1 MISINTKL
9 KALEEENKQIKVGV
23 VGAGLMGTGL
33 ITQISLMKG
42 MIPSILVDRTEEKG
56 IKAYLS
62 AGISRDQILVAKSLD
77 EVNSGMERGKY
88 IVSSNIEHASQANLV
103 DVVVD
108 ATGRPD
114 AGANIAMNSIN
125 NKKDIVMLNIE
136 ADATIGHILNKYALE
151 AGVVYTGSA
160 GDEPGAVKE
169 LYDFAEVLGFNIL
182 ALCKG
187 KNNPLDF
194 AITPD
199 KLIERAGKDKLNP
212 RMLTSFI
219 DGTNTMIEMAVVA
232 NATGFIPDIRGC
244 HGPDAEL
251 KTLSKLFSLKD
262 EGGILNQ
269 YGIVDFVKGVAPGVF
284 AVISSDKPI
293 VNEQMRFLKMG
304 DGPNY
309 ILYRPYHLTSLE
321 TPISIARAFLDK
333 IPTIA
338 PLNERPSAEVITIAK
353 KDLKAGEKL
362 DSIGGY
368 TVYGSLETFEKAKEE
383 NLLPIGLI
391 NNNTRVIKDIKMGET
406 IRYDDIVLDNSYI
419 CKLRSEQDELFRE

>member
-1 MISINTKL
+1 MISINRKL
-9 KALEEENKQIKVGV
+9 KVLEEQNKKIKVGV

-33 ITQISLMKG
+33 ISQMAVMKG
-42 MIPSILVDRTEEKG
+42 ITPAILVDRTEDKA
-56 IKAYLS
+56 INAYLS
-62 AGISRDQILVAKSLD
+62 AGISIDQILVAKSLD
-77 EVNSGMERGKY
+77 EVNYGMEQGKY
-88 IVSSNIEHASQANLV
+88 IVSSNIEYVSKANLV

-114 AGANIAMNSIN
+114 AGAHIAMNSIKN
-125 NKKDIVMLNIE
+125 GKDIVMLNIE
-136 ADATIGHILNKYALE
+136 ADATIGHILNKYAQE

-169 LYDFAEVLGFNIL
+169 LYDFADVLGFQVL

-194 AITPD
+194 TVTPD
-199 KLIERAGKDKLNP
+199 KLIERASKVKLNP

-219 DGTNTMIEMAVVA
+219 DGTNTMIEMSVVA

-251 KTLSKLFSLKD
+251 KTLPQLFSLKSQ
-262 EGGILNQ
+262 GGILNK

-284 AVISSDKPI
+284 AVISSEKPI

-321 TPISIARAFLDK
+321 TPISVARAYLDK
-333 IPTIA
+333 VATIA
-338 PLNERPSAEVITIAK
+338 PLNQRPSAEVITIAK
-353 KDLKAGEKL
+353 RDLKAGETL

-368 TVYGSLETFEKAKEE
+368 TVYGSLETYDIAKQE
-383 NLLPIGLI
+383 NLVPIGLI
-391 NNNTRVIKDIKMGET
+391 NENTKVIKDVKMGDT
-406 IRYDDIVLDNSYI
+406 ITYEDILLDNSYI
-419 CKLRSEQDELFRE
+419 CKLRREQDGLFV

>member
-1 MISINTKL
+1 MISINRKL
-9 KALEEENKQIKVGV
+9 KALDEQNKKIRVGV

-33 ITQISLMKG
+33 ITQMAVMKG
-42 MIPSILVDRTEEKG
+42 ITPAILVDRTEEKAM
-56 IKAYLS
+56 KAYLS
-62 AGISRDQILVAKSLD
+62 AGISKDQILVANTLD
-77 EVNSGMERGKY
+77 KVNYGMERGKY
-88 IVSSNIEHASQANLV
+88 IISSNIEYVSKANLV

-114 AGANIAMNSIN
+114 AGAYIAMNSIN

-136 ADATIGHILNKYALE
+136 ADATIGHILNKYAQE

-169 LYDFAEVLGFNIL
+169 LYDFADVLGFNVL

-194 AITPD
+194 TMTPD
-199 KLIERAGKDKLNP
+199 KLIDRASKDNLNP
-212 RMLTSFI
+212 RMLASFI
-219 DGTNTMIEMAVVA
+219 DGTNTMIEMSVVA
-232 NATGFIPDIRGC
+232 NSTGFIPDIRGC

-251 KTLSKLFSLKD
+251 KTLSQLFSLKSQ
-262 EGGILNQ
+262 GGILNQ

-284 AVISSDKPI
+284 AVISSEKPI

-321 TPISIARAFLDK
+321 TPISVARAYFDK

-353 KDLKAGEKL
+353 RDLKAGEKL

-368 TVYGSLETFEKAKEE
+368 TVYGSLETYDIAKKE

-391 NNNTRVIKDIKMGET
+391 NENTIVLKDIKMGNT
-406 IRYDDIVLDNSYI
+406 ITYEDIKLDNSYI
-419 CKLRSEQDELFRE
+419 CKLRLEQDRLFV

>member
-1 MISINTKL
+1 MNSINNKL
-9 KALEEENKQIKVGV
+9 KALEEKGKRIKVAII
-23 VGAGLMGTGL
+23 GAGLMGTGL
-33 ITQISLMKG
+33 VTQISLMKG
-42 MIPSILVDRTEEKG
+42 MTPSILVDRTEEKAV
-56 IKAYLS
+56 KAYLS
-62 AGISRDQILVAKSLD
+62 AGITLDQIIIAKTLKD
-77 EVNSGMERGKY
+77 VNLGMELGKFV
-88 IVSSNIEHASQANLV
+88 VSSNIEHASQANLI

-108 ATGRPD
+108 ATGRPHV
-114 AGANIAMNSIN
+114 GAKIAMNSIK
-125 NKKDIVMLNIE
+125 NKKHIVMLNIE
-136 ADATIGHILNKYALE
+136 ADATIGHILNKYATE

-169 LYDFAEVLGFNIL
+169 IYDFADVLGFNIL

-194 AITPD
+194 KMTPD
-199 KLIERAGKDKLNP
+199 RLIERAAKDKLNP

-251 KTLSKLFSLKD
+251 KTLPKLFSLK
-262 EGGILNQ
+262 EQGGILNQ

-284 AVISSDKPI
+284 AVVSSDKII
-293 VNEQMRFLKMG
+293 VNEQMKFLKMG

-321 TPISIARAFLDK
+321 TPISVARAFFDG

-338 PLNERPSAEVITIAK
+338 PLDRRPSAEVITVAK
-353 KDLKAGEKL
+353 RDLKSGEHL

-368 TVYGSLETFEKAKEE
+368 TVYGTMDTFEQGKKE
-383 NLLPIGLI
+383 NLVPIGLI
-391 NNNTRVIKDIKMGET
+391 DDKTIVNKDIKMGQT
-406 IRYDDIVLDNSYI
+406 ISYDDIILDDSYI
-419 CKLRSEQDELFRE
+419 CKLRREQDKLFS

>member
-1 MISINTKL
+1 MISLNKKL
-9 KALEEENKQIKVGV
+9 KALEEENKKIRVGV

-33 ITQISLMKG
+33 VTQMSVMKG
-42 MIPSILVDRTEEKG
+42 ITPAILVDRTEEKA
-56 IKAYLS
+56 INTYLS
-62 AGISRDQILVAKSLD
+62 AGISREEIIVAKSLD
-77 EVNSGMERGKY
+77 EINYGMEQGKY
-88 IVSSNIEHASQANLV
+88 IVSSNIEYASKANLV

-114 AGANIAMNSIN
+114 AGAQIAMNSIN
-125 NKKDIVMLNIE
+125 NKKHIVMLNIE
-136 ADATIGHILNKYALE
+136 ADATVGHILSKYAQE

-169 LYDFAEVLGFNIL
+169 LYDFADLLGFDVL

-194 AITPD
+194 TVTPD
-199 KLIERAGKDKLNP
+199 KLIQRASKVNLNP

-219 DGTNTMIEMAVVA
+219 DGTNTMIEMSVVA

-251 KTLSKLFSLKD
+251 KTLAQIFSLKE

-284 AVISSDKPI
+284 AVISSEKAI
-293 VNEQMRFLKMG
+293 VNEQMSFLKMG

-321 TPISIARAFLDK
+321 TPISVARAYFDK

-338 PLNERPSAEVITIAK
+338 PLSGRPSTEVITIAK
-353 KDLKAGEKL
+353 RDLKAGEYL

-368 TVYGSLETFEKAKEE
+368 TVYGSLETYNKAKEE
-383 NLLPIGLI
+383 NLVPIGLI
-391 NNNTRVIKDIKMGET
+391 NENTRVIKDKKMGHT
-406 IRYDDIVLDNSYI
+406 ISYDDLALDNSYI
-419 CKLRSEQDELFRE
+419 CKLRREQDGLLG

>member
-1 MISINTKL
+1 MISISKKL
-9 KALEEENKQIKVGV
+9 KALEEENNRIRVGV

-33 ITQISLMKG
+33 VTQMSIMKG
-42 MIPSILVDRTEEKG
+42 MTPSILVDRTEEKA

-62 AGISRDQILVAKSLD
+62 AGISREQILIANSLD
-77 EVNSGMERGKY
+77 EMNYGMEQGKY
-88 IVSSNIEHASQANLV
+88 IVSSNIEYASRANLV

-114 AGANIAMNSIN
+114 TGAEIAMNSIN
-125 NKKDIVMLNIE
+125 NRKHIVMLNIE
-136 ADATIGHILNKYALE
+136 ADATIGHILNKHAKD

-169 LYDFAEVLGFNIL
+169 IYDFADMLGFNIL

-194 AITPD
+194 RITPD
-199 KLIERAGKDKLNP
+199 ILKERAGKDNLNP

-251 KTLSKLFSLKD
+251 KTLAQLFSLKS

-284 AVISSDKPI
+284 AVISSDKTI

-321 TPISIARAFLDK
+321 TPISVARAYFDN

-338 PLNERPSAEVITIAK
+338 PLDQKPSAEVITIAK
-353 KDLKAGEKL
+353 KDLKAGERL

-368 TVYGSLETFEKAKEE
+368 TIYGTLETYDKAKAE
-383 NLLPIGLI
+383 NLVPIGLI
-391 NNNTRVIKDIKMGET
+391 NENTIVLKDIKMGET
-406 IRYDDIVLDNSYI
+406 ISYEDIELDNSYI
-419 CKLRSEQDELFRE
+419 CKLRREQDSIFR

>member
-1 MISINTKL
+1 MISINRKL
-9 KALEEENKQIKVGV
+9 KALEEQNRQIKVSV

-33 ITQISLMKG
+33 ITQMSLMKG
-42 MIPSILVDRTEEKG
+42 MIPSLLVDRTEEKA
-56 IKAYLS
+56 INAYLS
-62 AGISRDQILVAKSLD
+62 AGISRDEIIIAKTLD
-77 EVNSGMERGKY
+77 EVNYGMEQGKY
-88 IVSSNIEHASQANLV
+88 IVSSNIEFASKANLI

-114 AGANIAMNSIN
+114 AGAIIAMNSIN

-136 ADATIGHILNKYALE
+136 ADATIGHILNKYAQE

-169 LYDFAEVLGFNIL
+169 LYDFAEILGFNIL

-187 KNNPLDF
+187 KNNPLDYSV
-194 AITPD
+194 TPEI
-199 KLIERAGKDKLNP
+199 LIERAAKDNLNP

-251 KTLSKLFSLKD
+251 KTLPQIFSLKE

-284 AVISSDKPI
+284 AVISSDKTI
-293 VNEQMRFLKMG
+293 VNDQMRFLKMG

-338 PLNERPSAEVITIAK
+338 PLNQRPSAEVITVAK
-353 KDLKAGEKL
+353 RDLHAGENL

-368 TVYGSLETFEKAKEE
+368 TVYGSLETFEKAKAE
-383 NLLPIGLI
+383 NLVPIGLI
-391 NNNTRVIKDIKMGET
+391 SENTKVLKDIKKGET
-406 IRYDDIVLDNSYI
+406 IRYEDLLLDNSYI
-419 CKLRSEQDELFRE
+419 SKLRKEQDRLFR

>member
-1 MISINTKL
+1 MISLNKKL
-9 KALEEENKQIKVGV
+9 KALEEENKKIRVGV

-33 ITQISLMKG
+33 VTQMSVMKG
-42 MIPSILVDRTEEKG
+42 ITPAILVDRTEEKA
-56 IKAYLS
+56 INTYLS
-62 AGISRDQILVAKSLD
+62 AGISREEIIVAKSLD
-77 EVNSGMERGKY
+77 EINYGMEQGKY
-88 IVSSNIEHASQANLV
+88 IVSSNIEYASKANLV

-114 AGANIAMNSIN
+114 AGAQIAMNSIN
-125 NKKDIVMLNIE
+125 NKKHIVMLNIE
-136 ADATIGHILNKYALE
+136 ADATVGHILSKYAQE

-169 LYDFAEVLGFNIL
+169 LYDFADLLGFDVL

-194 AITPD
+194 TVTPD
-199 KLIERAGKDKLNP
+199 KLIQRASKVNLNP

-219 DGTNTMIEMAVVA
+219 DGTNTMIEMSVVA

-251 KTLSKLFSLKD
+251 KTLAQIFSLKE

-284 AVISSDKPI
+284 AVISSEKAI
-293 VNEQMRFLKMG
+293 VNEQMSFLKMG

-321 TPISIARAFLDK
+321 TPISVARAYFDK

-338 PLNERPSAEVITIAK
+338 PLSGRPSTEVITIAK
-353 KDLKAGEKL
+353 RDLKAGEYL

-368 TVYGSLETFEKAKEE
+368 TVYGSLETYNKAKEE
-383 NLLPIGLI
+383 NLVPIGLI
-391 NNNTRVIKDIKMGET
+391 NENTRVIKDIKMGHT
-406 IRYDDIVLDNSYI
+406 ISYDDLALDNSYI
-419 CKLRSEQDELFRE
+419 CKLRREQDGLLG

>member
-1 MISINTKL
+1 MISISKKL
-9 KALEEENKQIKVGV
+9 KALEEENNRIRVGV

-33 ITQISLMKG
+33 VTQMSIMKG
-42 MIPSILVDRTEEKG
+42 MTPSILVDRTEEKA

-62 AGISRDQILVAKSLD
+62 AGISREQILIANSLD
-77 EVNSGMERGKY
+77 EMNYGMEQGKY
-88 IVSSNIEHASQANLV
+88 IVSSNIEYASRANLV

-114 AGANIAMNSIN
+114 TGAEIAMNSIN
-125 NKKDIVMLNIE
+125 NRKHIVMLNIE
-136 ADATIGHILNKYALE
+136 ADATIGHILNKHAKD

-169 LYDFAEVLGFNIL
+169 IYDFADMLGFNIL

-194 AITPD
+194 RITPD
-199 KLIERAGKDKLNP
+199 ILKERAGKDNLNP

-251 KTLSKLFSLKD
+251 KTLAQLFSLKS

-284 AVISSDKPI
+284 AVISSDKTI

-321 TPISIARAFLDK
+321 TPISVARAYFDN

-338 PLNERPSAEVITIAK
+338 PLDQKPSAEVITIAK
-353 KDLKAGEKL
+353 KDLKAGERL

-368 TVYGSLETFEKAKEE
+368 TIYGTLETYYKAKAE
-383 NLLPIGLI
+383 NLVPIGLI
-391 NNNTRVIKDIKMGET
+391 NENTIVLKDIKMGET
-406 IRYDDIVLDNSYI
+406 ISYEDIELDNSYI
-419 CKLRSEQDELFRE
+419 CKLRREQDSIFR

>member
-1 MISINTKL
+1 MISINRKL
-9 KALEEENKQIKVGV
+9 KALEEQNKKIKVGV

-33 ITQISLMKG
+33 ISQMAAMKG
-42 MIPSILVDRTEEKG
+42 ITPAILVDRTEEKA
-56 IKAYLS
+56 IKAFEF
-62 AGISRDQILVAKSLD
+62 AGISKDQILVAKSLD
-77 EVNSGMERGKY
+77 EVNYGMERGKY
-88 IVSSNIEHASQANLV
+88 IVSTNIEYVSKANLI

-114 AGANIAMNSIN
+114 AGAHIAMNSIN
-125 NKKDIVMLNIE
+125 NRKDIVMLNIE
-136 ADATIGHILNKYALE
+136 ADATIGHILNRYAQE

-169 LYDFAEVLGFNIL
+169 LYDFADVLGFDVL

-194 AITPD
+194 TITPD
-199 KLIERAGKDKLNP
+199 KLIERASKVKLNP

-219 DGTNTMIEMAVVA
+219 DGTNTMIEMSVVA

-251 KTLSKLFSLKD
+251 KTLPQLFSLKS
-262 EGGILNQ
+262 EGGILNK

-284 AVISSDKPI
+284 AVISSEKPI

-321 TPISIARAFLDK
+321 TPISVARAYFDK
-333 IPTIA
+333 VATIA
-338 PLNERPSAEVITIAK
+338 PLNQRPSAEVITIAK
-353 KDLKAGEKL
+353 RDLKTGESL

-368 TVYGSLETFEKAKEE
+368 TVYGSLETYDIAKRE
-383 NLLPIGLI
+383 NLVPVGLI
-391 NNNTRVIKDIKMGET
+391 NENTKVIKDVKMGDT
-406 IRYDDIVLDNSYI
+406 ITYEDVILDNSYI
-419 CKLRSEQDELFRE
+419 CKLRREQDQLFG

>member
-1 MISINTKL
+1 MISINKKL
-9 KALEEENKQIKVGV
+9 KALEEENKRIRVGV

-33 ITQISLMKG
+33 VTQMSLMKG
-42 MIPSILVDRTEEKG
+42 MTPSILVDRTEEKA

-62 AGISRDQILVAKSLD
+62 AGITRDQIAIANSLD
-77 EVNSGMERGKY
+77 EMNYGMEQGKY
-88 IVSSNIEHASQANLV
+88 IVSSKIEYASQANLV

-114 AGANIAMNSIN
+114 AGAEIAMNSIN
-125 NKKDIVMLNIE
+125 NRKHIVMLNIE
-136 ADATIGHILNKYALE
+136 ADATIGHILNNYAKD
-151 AGVVYTGSA
+151 AGVIYTGSS

-169 LYDFAEVLGFNIL
+169 IYDFADMLGFNIL

-194 AITPD
+194 AMTPD
-199 KLIERAGKDKLNP
+199 LLIQRASKDKLNP

-251 KTLSKLFSLKD
+251 KTLAQLFSLKS

-284 AVISSDKPI
+284 AVISSDKTI

-304 DGPNY
+304 HGPNY

-321 TPISIARAFLDK
+321 TPISVARAYFDN
-333 IPTIA
+333 IATIA
-338 PLNERPSAEVITIAK
+338 PLNEKPSAEVITIAK
-353 KDLKAGEKL
+353 RDLKASENL

-368 TVYGSLETFEKAKEE
+368 TVYGSLETYDKAKTE
-383 NLLPIGLI
+383 NLVPIGLI
-391 NNNTRVIKDIKMGET
+391 NENTKVLKDIKMGET
-406 IRYDDIVLDNSYI
+406 IRYNDIKLDNSYI
-419 CKLRSEQDELFRE
+419 CKLRREQDDFFR

>member
-1 MISINTKL
+1 MISINRKL
-9 KALEEENKQIKVGV
+9 KALEGQNKRIRVGV

-33 ITQISLMKG
+33 VTQMSLMKG
-42 MIPSILVDRTEEKG
+42 ITPSILVDRTEEKAV
-56 IKAYLS
+56 KAFIS
-62 AGISRDQILVAKSLD
+62 AGISKDEIIVARSLD
-77 EVNSGMERGKY
+77 EINYGMEQGKY
-88 IVSSNIEHASQANLV
+88 IVSSNIEYASQANLV

-114 AGANIAMNSIN
+114 VGAQIAMNSIK
-125 NKKDIVMLNIE
+125 NKKHIVMLNIE
-136 ADATIGHILNKYALE
+136 ADATIGHILSKYATE

-169 LYDFAEVLGFNIL
+169 LYDFADMLGFNIL

-199 KLIERAGKDKLNP
+199 KLMERASMSKLNP

-219 DGTNTMIEMAVVA
+219 DGTNTMIEMSVVA

-251 KTLSKLFSLKD
+251 KTLTQIFSLKS

-284 AVISSDKPI
+284 AIISSDKPI

-309 ILYRPYHLTSLE
+309 VLYRPYHLTSLE
-321 TPISIARAFLDK
+321 TPISVARAYFDK

-338 PLNERPSAEVITIAK
+338 PLNKKPSSEVITIAK
-353 KDLKAGEKL
+353 KDLKAGETL

-368 TVYGSLETFEKAKEE
+368 TVYGSLETYDKAKAE
-383 NLLPIGLI
+383 NLVPIGLI
-391 NNNTRVIKDIKMGET
+391 NENTIVVKDKKMGDTISYEDIK
-406 IRYDDIVLDNSYI
+406 LDNSYI
-419 CKLRSEQDELFRE
+419 CKLRREQDALFG

>member
-1 MISINTKL
+1 MISLNKKL
-9 KALEEENKQIKVGV
+9 KALEEENKKIRVGL

-33 ITQISLMKG
+33 VTQMAAMKG
-42 MIPSILVDRTEEKG
+42 ITPAIVVDRTEEKA
-56 IKAYLS
+56 INSYLS
-62 AGISRDQILVAKSLD
+62 AGISRDEIMVAKSLD
-77 EVNSGMERGKY
+77 DINYGMEQGKY
-88 IVSSNIEHASQANLV
+88 IVSSNIEYASKANLV

-114 AGANIAMNSIN
+114 AGAQIAMNSIN
-125 NKKDIVMLNIE
+125 NKKHIVMLNIE
-136 ADATIGHILNKYALE
+136 ADATVGHILSRYAQE

-169 LYDFAEVLGFNIL
+169 LYDFADLLGFDVL

-194 AITPD
+194 TVTPD
-199 KLIERAGKDKLNP
+199 KLIQRAGKVNLNP

-219 DGTNTMIEMAVVA
+219 DGTNTMIEMSVVA

-251 KTLSKLFSLKD
+251 KTLAQIFSLK
-262 EGGILNQ
+262 EHGGILNQ

-284 AVISSDKPI
+284 AVISSEKAI
-293 VNEQMRFLKMG
+293 VNEQMSFLKMG

-321 TPISIARAFLDK
+321 TPVSVARAYFDK

-338 PLNERPSAEVITIAK
+338 PLSGKPSSEVITIAK
-353 KDLKAGEKL
+353 RDLKAGENL

-368 TVYGSLETFEKAKEE
+368 TVYGSLETYSKAKEE
-383 NLLPIGLI
+383 NLVPIGLI
-391 NNNTRVIKDIKMGET
+391 NENTRVIKDIKMGET
-406 IRYDDIVLDNSYI
+406 ISYDDLALDNSYI
-419 CKLRSEQDELFRE
+419 CKLRREQDGLFG